1 MAEPHRGNGTSDAE
15 RLRDLGREARDTGV
29 QAAERT
35 FDGARDSAAERA
47 HRTGEALRDA
57 AGRLEGDPIG
67 RAMTMA
73 ADRLDDLSDALR
85 RQDMRG
91 VMDQVTGFAQRQP
104 VLFVGGMLALG
115 LAIGRFAAA
124 GTGAEYAGRA
134 RDEVRHRGG
143 TGSSGDDVPMH
154 HTHTTAGSGAGSGA
168 GVAAGSTPGV
178 GVGAPSEAT
187 RPRPTAT
194 SASPGGGSMPGRSS
208 ATPTDPERQIP
219 STTQDPS
226 GRPH

>member
-29 QAAERT
+29 HAAERT

-134 RDEVRHRGG
+134 RDEARHRGG

-154 HTHTTAGSGAGSGA
+154 HTHTASGTAAG
-168 GVAAGSTPGV
+168 AGSTP

-194 SASPGGGSMPGRSS
+194 SASPGGGTMPGRSS
-208 ATPTDPERQIP
+208 ATPTDPERQTP
-219 STTQDPS
+219 STTHDPS